1 MRIEQRLKVSIA
13 QSKDDVFLRREFARF
28 GSAAQVSQV
37 LRHLVDDGL
46 LVKLGIGVY
55 AKAKMSVL
63 SGSAIPVK
71 PVDVLALAALKK
83 LGVPVAP
90 SRLTSAYNTG
100 KSTQLPAGTV
110 INTGARRISRKL
122 GFGGRFIKYEANR
135 A

>member
-28 GSAAQVSQV
+28 GSAAQVSHV

-55 AKAKMSVL
+55 AKAKRSVL

-83 LGVPVAP
+83 LGVHVAP
-90 SRLTSAYNTG
+90 SQLTAAYNSG

-110 INTGARRISRKL
+110 LNTGTRRISRKL